1 MKTKKLKIDKKTVT
15 KLNQDEAA
23 KIDGGIGFTIPRT
36 LPDTG
41 DLLTAD
47 CFKTMNCFQTL
58 DCGGI
63 TTFTAP
69 DLTAL

>member
-23 KIDGGIGFTIPRT
+23 KIDGGIGFTRPRT
-36 LPDTG
+36 FPG

-47 CFKTMNCFQTL
+47 CFKTMDCFQTL

-63 TTFTAP
+63 TTITAP
-69 DLTAL
+69 DLTVL